1 MDQGEDFSKGLRL
14 ASKILS
20 DPEMTLES
28 TKKKSKAAYDL
39 LQWLLC
45 VVPYGK
51 AKQQELGTAV
61 KSNAKSKSPEVRLNV
76 QT

>member
-1 MDQGEDFSKGLRL
+1 MRL

-20 DPEMTLES
+20 DPEMTLGN
-28 TKKKSKAAYDL
+28 TKKKSKAASDL
-39 LQWLLC
+39 LEWLLC
-45 VVPYGK
+45 IVPYGK

-61 KSNAKSKSPEVRLNV
+61 KSNAKSKSPEMRLNV